1 MIKVSIIGTG
11 QIGFDLLHKLI
22 KLDFVEVV
30 AFVGRRDSTKKI
42 PNNIYYSDKSIEYF
56 IENPKCCE
64 VVFDCTDAYSA
75 VVNNKVFVEQGIK
88 VIDLTPSDIGEQY
101 IPNLSSVKS
110 NNINMV
116 TCGGQVCLPLL
127 KYLQGKVTLNTNCS
141 ITYIEVVTQVNT
153 ESAGMATRVNIDKY
167 IETTETAIYK
177 FINVLKCKV
186 ILNVNPNIYSN
197 MKTTIYLKINSTENI
212 VQEQFDFSDLD
223 NYILSINDYIPNY
236 SVVEPV
242 WLTMDTLMIHVKVIG
257 SSEIIS
263 NYHGNLDIINCASIH
278 ALKEIKNLIK

>member
-1 MIKVSIIGTG
+1 MIKVCIIGTG

-30 AFVGRRDSTKKI
+30 AFVGRRDSTKI
-42 PNNIYYSDKSIEYF
+42 PNNVYYSNKSIEYF

-75 VVNNKVFVEQGIK
+75 VINNKVFAEQGIK

-101 IPNLSSVKS
+101 IPNLSSLTS

-127 KYLQGKVTLNTNCS
+127 KYLYDKVTLKTNCS
-141 ITYIEVVTQVNT
+141 ITYIEVVTQINT
-153 ESAGMATRVNIDKY
+153 ESAGMATRINIDKY
-167 IETTETAIYK
+167 VETTETAIYK
-177 FINVLKCKV
+177 FINVPKCKV

-197 MKTTIYLKINSTENI
+197 MKTTIYLKINNTENI
-212 VQEQFDFSDLD
+212 IEEQLDFSDVD
-223 NYILSINDYIPNY
+223 NFILSIKEYIPNY
-236 SVVEPV
+236 STTKPT
-242 WLTMDTLMIHVKVIG
+242 WLTNDTLMTHVKVIG

-278 ALKEIKNLIK
+278 ALKQLTTNG